1 MGFSFIPNTPSEDS
15 KILNLEGL
23 SAEEVMDLYMEYH
36 PYDGLNER
44 IDRISILNQLE
55 SGAKLRDG
63 ELTEENLK
71 RFRELNEDLKTI
83 CIEIEIHFPG
93 QSNCNRL
100 LDSLFIA
107 ESMAIG
113 YNNISKEVI
122 SKTNT
127 SVEIKVDYTFI
138 HTRENNITSENLTN
152 NFFLQY
158 DGEVWKINDYL
169 TKDGEKFSTT
179 FNETAI
185 KEKNDEVYNAMFE
198 IYNTLK
204 KMVESS
210 KELNILQNKIEQSIK
225 KVIPSENIIS
235 VNYGNYNNDLN
246 KITISIAHY
255 FEEEWLVDDYLNV
268 MMDSTKLFKKVFP
281 IDNRIYQIQIIVKE
295 KYKDN
300 YGNNL
305 EKNLAKVM
313 MNKDTYELINWEGFE
328 SSNLNEITSVSFYGD
343 SFYKSL
349 KDLSN
354 SMDGWQDSSND
365 FYPSGINGQTPSLCD
380 DIELQCEEYGDCE
393 LYEIMQQ
400 QGQC

>member
-1 MGFSFIPNTPSEDS
+1 
-15 KILNLEGL
+15 
-23 SAEEVMDLYMEYH
+23 
-36 PYDGLNER
+36 
-44 IDRISILNQLE
+44 
-55 SGAKLRDG
+55 
-63 ELTEENLK
+63 
-71 RFRELNEDLKTI
+71 
-83 CIEIEIHFPG
+83 
-93 QSNCNRL
+93 
-100 LDSLFIA
+100 
-107 ESMAIG
+107 
-113 YNNISKEVI
+113 
-122 SKTNT
+122 
-127 SVEIKVDYTFI
+127 
-138 HTRENNITSENLTN
+138 
-152 NFFLQY
+152 
-158 DGEVWKINDYL
+158 
-169 TKDGEKFSTT
+169 
-179 FNETAI
+179 
-185 KEKNDEVYNAMFE
+185 
-198 IYNTLK
+198 
-204 KMVESS
+204 
-210 KELNILQNKIEQSIK
+210 
-225 KVIPSENIIS
+225 
-235 VNYGNYNNDLN
+235 
-246 KITISIAHY
+246 
-255 FEEEWLVDDYLNV
+255 
-268 MMDSTKLFKKVFP
+268 MDSTKLFKKVFP